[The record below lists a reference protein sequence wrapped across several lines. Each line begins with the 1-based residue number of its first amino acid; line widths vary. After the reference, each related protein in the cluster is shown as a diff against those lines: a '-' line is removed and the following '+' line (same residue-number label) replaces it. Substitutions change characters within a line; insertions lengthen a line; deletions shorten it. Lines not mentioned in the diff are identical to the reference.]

1 MFVLV
6 LIKCCALI
14 KCCWVAKYYLRGCQ
28 ILEKLFYEKGAGFFF
43 MLKSI
48 LVYSHLALTI
58 ANDIKSGQKWH
69 KNSYFATFT
78 KVKLIS

>member
-1 MFVLV
+1 
-6 LIKCCALI
+6 
-14 KCCWVAKYYLRGCQ
+14 
-28 ILEKLFYEKGAGFFF
+28 

-58 ANDIKSGQKWH
+58 AYDVKSGQKWH